1 MRRRDTTA
9 QPPAADR
16 TIDITLKTLRNPPIS
31 LTLPS
36 QSLTTSIIDL
46 KSAIAKEVKAKSING
61 VKVLYNKKPCADSKT
76 IKDVLGEEE
85 VPSEMEF
92 SVMIMG
98 GVAAT
103 EQKTEEKMNV
113 DPPPAAQGPNGDEV
127 LESEEFWN
135 DLKGFLSQR
144 LKNDSKAE
152 EVTNMFRQSWKGK
165 GGGWKWGGMG
175 MKGWS
180 RS

>member
-1 MRRRDTTA
+1 MRRRDPNSQT
-9 QPPAADR
+9 PAADR
-16 TIDITLKTLRNPPIS
+16 TIDITLKSLRNPPIS

-36 QSLTTSIIDL
+36 QSVTTSVIDL
-46 KSAIAKEVKAKSING
+46 KSAIAKEVRAKSIDG

-76 IKDVLGEEE
+76 IKDILGEEE
-85 VPSEMEF
+85 IPSEMEF
-92 SVMIMG
+92 SIMIMG
-98 GVAAT
+98 GAAAI
-103 EQKTEEKMNV
+103 EQKIEDGKAEQPSV
-113 DPPPAAQGPNGDEV
+113 AQGASGDEV

-144 LKNDSKAE
+144 LKDDSKAE
-152 EVTNMFRQSWKGK
+152 EVLNSFRSGWKGK

-180 RS
+180 KS